1 MIYLLNKI
9 KKMIKLAYFAGGCFW
24 CTESIFQQIK
34 GVVQVTPGYMGG
46 NIINPTYGEVC
57 NGNTGHTETIKV
69 TYEHDLVSFVEL
81 LEIFF
86 FTHDPTT
93 IDRQGNDVG
102 SQYRSA
108 VFFNNIEE
116 KLQIEDC
123 INRIQTEGIFDN
135 PIVTEINT
143 ECPFYPAEIE
153 HHEYY
158 NKNKEHPYC
167 QFIIT
172 PKIKKFKSIFKQ
184 YIR

>member
-24 CTESIFQQIK
+24 CTECIFQQIK

-46 NIINPTYGEVC
+46 NIKNPTYGDVC

-69 TYEHDLVSFVEL
+69 TYDHDLVSFVEL

-86 FTHDPTT
+86 LTHDPTT
-93 IDRQGNDVG
+93 INRQGNDVG

-108 VFFNNIEE
+108 VFFNNMEE

-143 ECPFYPAEIE
+143 KCPFYPAEIE

-184 YIR
+184 YSR

>member
-24 CTESIFQQIK
+24 CTECIFQQIK

-46 NIINPTYGEVC
+46 NIKNPTYGDVC
-57 NGNTGHTETIKV
+57 NGNSGHTETIKV
-69 TYEHDLVSFVEL
+69 TYDHDLVSFVEL

-108 VFFNNIEE
+108 VFFNNMEE

-184 YIR
+184 YSR

>member
-1 MIYLLNKI
+1 
-9 KKMIKLAYFAGGCFW
+9 MIKLAYFAGGCFW

-46 NIINPTYGEVC
+46 NIKNPTYGEVC

-184 YIR
+184 YSR

>member
-46 NIINPTYGEVC
+46 NIKNPTYGEVC

-184 YIR
+184 YSR

>member
-24 CTESIFQQIK
+24 CTECIFQQIK

-46 NIINPTYGEVC
+46 NIKNPTYGDVC

-69 TYEHDLVSFVEL
+69 TYDHDLVSYIEL

-86 FTHDPTT
+86 LTHDPTT

-108 VFFNNIEE
+108 VFFNNMEE

-143 ECPFYPAEIE
+143 KCPFYPAEIE

-184 YIR
+184 YSR